1 MKTYLTEDQL
11 QGVTDEQ
18 YYWDSLEYLKP
29 ITKVFND

>member
-18 YYWDSLEYLKP
+18 YYWDSLEYQRL
-29 ITKVFND
+29 IR